1 MPSSDYALLRALERG
16 QICSNRRIPPLSSPA
31 TCERDEGR
39 SSQSGLFSPATDR
52 RSQRAVESIEQRTAG
67 DPAMAIVSLHSQR
80 ITVAASAG
88 DQAALM
94 LLRKDST

>member
-1 MPSSDYALLRALERG
+1 M
-16 QICSNRRIPPLSSPA
+16 A
-31 TCERDEGR
+31 T
-39 SSQSGLFSPATDR
+39 
-52 RSQRAVESIEQRTAG
+52 
-67 DPAMAIVSLHSQR
+67 VSLHSQR

>member
-1 MPSSDYALLRALERG
+1 
-16 QICSNRRIPPLSSPA
+16 
-31 TCERDEGR
+31 
-39 SSQSGLFSPATDR
+39 
-52 RSQRAVESIEQRTAG
+52 
-67 DPAMAIVSLHSQR
+67 MAIVPPHSQR

>member
-1 MPSSDYALLRALERG
+1 MQTRLRPARLAIAGLAALISAG
-16 QICSNRRIPPLSSPA
+16 DPVGA
-31 TCERDEGR
+31 TN
-39 SSQSGLFSPATDR
+39 R
-52 RSQRAVESIEQRTAG
+52 RSQGSVECIGNAQ
-67 DPAMAIVSLHSQR
+67 PASRPWRSFRLHSWR